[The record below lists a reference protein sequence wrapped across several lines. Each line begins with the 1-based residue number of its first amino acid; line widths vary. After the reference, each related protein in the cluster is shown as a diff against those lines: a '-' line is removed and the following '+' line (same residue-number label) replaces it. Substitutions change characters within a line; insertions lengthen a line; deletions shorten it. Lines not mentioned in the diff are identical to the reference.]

1 MHHDTPPATAPV
13 RPSRH
18 HLLTLAAPVL
28 VALAGGVVLIAPP
41 PAWGQAAAASAS
53 VTAAVSSRPDDELA
67 AAFDRFDQA
76 GAANPAAVDDAA
88 ERFARLSAA
97 RPADPV
103 LRAYAGATTSMRAVT
118 TMLPWRKMTYAE
130 DGLALVDKALA
141 QLGSAHEQALH
152 RGVPAVLETRFVAAN
167 TFLGL
172 PAMFN
177 RAERGRQQLDQVLGS
192 PLLDSAPLRFRAV
205 VWLRAARLAEDDKQP
220 ERARQW
226 YERVVASNAPQAT
239 AARDRLKGL

>member
-1 MHHDTPPATAPV
+1 MHHATPPAAAP
-13 RPSRH
+13 RQPSRR
-18 HLLTLAAPVL
+18 HLLALATPAL

-41 PAWGQAAAASAS
+41 PAWGQTAAARA
-53 VTAAVSSRPDDELA
+53 AAVAGVGTRPDDELA
-67 AAFDRFDQA
+67 AAFERFDQA
-76 GAANPAAVDDAA
+76 GPANPAAVDEAA
-88 ERFARLSAA
+88 DRFGRLSAA

-141 QLGSAHEQALH
+141 QLGSAHDQALH

-192 PLLDSAPLRFRAV
+192 PLLDGAPLRFRAV

-226 YERVVASNAPQAT
+226 YERVVASNAPQAAT
-239 AARDRLKGL
+239 ARDRLKGL

>member
-1 MHHDTPPATAPV
+1 MHHDTPPAAATV
-13 RPSRH
+13 RPSRR
-18 HLLTLAAPVL
+18 HLLSLAAPVL
-28 VALAGGVVLIAPP
+28 VALAGGAVLIAPP
-41 PAWGQAAAASAS
+41 PAWGQTATASAPAGVAAAA
-53 VTAAVSSRPDDELA
+53 RPDDELA
-67 AAFDRFDQA
+67 AAFERFDQA
-76 GAANPAAVDDAA
+76 GPANPAAVDDAA

-118 TMLPWRKMTYAE
+118 TMLPWRKMTYTE

-141 QLGSAHEQALH
+141 QLASVHEQPLH
-152 RGVPAVLETRFVAAN
+152 RGVPAVLETRFVAAS

-177 RAERGRQQLDQVLGS
+177 RSERGRQQLDQVLGS
-192 PLLDSAPLRFRAV
+192 PLLDSAPLPFRAV

-220 ERARQW
+220 ARARQW
-226 YERVVASNAPQAT
+226 YERVVASNAPQAGT
-239 AARDRLKGL
+239 ARDRLKGL